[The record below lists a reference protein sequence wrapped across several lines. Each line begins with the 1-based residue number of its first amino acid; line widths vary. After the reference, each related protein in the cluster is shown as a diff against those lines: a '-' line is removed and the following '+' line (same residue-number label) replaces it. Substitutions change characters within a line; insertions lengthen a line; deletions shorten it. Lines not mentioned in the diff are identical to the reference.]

1 METVKA
7 VQWLSVFTFTI
18 CSRPSRSAISWLMGV
33 QISPL
38 AFMAMKLTFSV
49 VANWAAQI
57 KSPSFSRS
65 GSSMVMMSRPAR
77 SSSRASS
84 TVQNCGSIV

>member
-1 METVKA
+1 
-7 VQWLSVFTFTI
+7 
-18 CSRPSRSAISWLMGV
+18 MGV

-38 AFMAMKLTFSV
+38 AWTAMKLTFSV

-57 KSPSFSRS
+57 MSPSFSRS
-65 GSSMVMMSRPAR
+65 GSSMEMMILPER

-84 TVQNCGSIV
+84 TVQ